1 LKALPIVLLLAPAL
15 AWAAPRAKK
24 PRPRQ
29 EARLGGAAKV
39 FARSRVVFE
48 APADRAQLPPG
59 DVTVRLAVARYPL
72 SGGAHLHLIVDNH
85 PALQVDDVSQPLKLR
100 GVQPGPHVLRA
111 VLCRPW
117 HEVVKAP
124 HAFALARFWSGPRA
138 AGRAGVQA
146 ERHAWPDPRR
156 PILTYVLP
164 IGEAPADAPEL
175 VSAQEPA
182 SARTEL
188 EAPMEP
194 TTLPQPSA
202 KTVATPISA
211 APGNPTPPGLP
222 VLDFYLSRARLAR
235 RGFKVLVVLDRFEM
249 PLTRAWEPVRLS
261 RAKAGRHHISVD
273 LLDRMGLKVHGA
285 LNQTDR
291 TFHVK

>member
-1 LKALPIVLLLAPAL
+1 MEERHRYRSILLFGMPGSGKGTQGAVLGQLPAL
-15 AWAAPRAKK
+15 VHFSMGDIFRKIPRTGKFG
-24 PRPRQ
+24 REIEQ
-29 EARLGGAAKV
+29 YT
-39 FARSRVVFE
+39 SRGLMV
-48 APADRAQLPPG
+48 PDDL
-59 DVTVRLAVARYPL
+59 TVRIFVRQLDVHR
-72 SGGAHLHLIVDNH
+72 
-85 PALQVDDVSQPLKLR
+85 ALNQYVSL
-100 GVQPGPHVLRA
+100 
-111 VLCRPW
+111 
-117 HEVVKAP
+117 
-124 HAFALARFWSGPRA
+124 SGPRA